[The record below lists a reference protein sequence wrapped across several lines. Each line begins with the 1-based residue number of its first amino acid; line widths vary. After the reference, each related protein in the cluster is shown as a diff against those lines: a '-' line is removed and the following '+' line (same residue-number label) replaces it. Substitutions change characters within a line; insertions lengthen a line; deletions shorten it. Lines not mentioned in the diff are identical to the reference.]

1 MDRHPNRIRTIHWI
15 SLIMVIMLAGCATL
29 AENSLSSTSQAG
41 QIVQSVSYIAIS
53 DDEMARKSQWIV
65 VGKVDEV
72 SATRWNQDSGE
83 EWKNDPDKPGE
94 PAALQIHQIRLLCEE
109 NLVGGECPS
118 REVTLTVIG
127 PSPLEPAADYALQA
141 GDRVVAFLQE
151 TDLAWREGGSKR
163 VLYLAAAP
171 FQALYVQGADGLF
184 RRAQDE
190 GRQAFSLEQLRET
203 ITSARQASD

>member
-1 MDRHPNRIRTIHWI
+1 MNRQLSWIRTIHWI
-15 SLIMVIMLAGCATL
+15 SLIMVIMLAGCAPS

-41 QIVQSVSYIAIS
+41 KIVQSVSYIAIS
-53 DDEMARKSQWIV
+53 DEDMARKSQWIV
-65 VGKVDEV
+65 AGKVDEV

-94 PAALQIHQIRLLCEE
+94 PAALQIHQITLLCEQ
-109 NLVGGECPS
+109 NLIGGECPAG
-118 REVTLTVIG
+118 ELTVTVIG
-127 PSPLEPAADYALQA
+127 QSPLDPAADYALKA

-171 FQALYVQGADGLF
+171 YQALYVQGEDGLF

-203 ITSARQASD
+203 ITSARQTAD